1 MSALRMHTERTPN
14 PSSVKWVLD
23 RALVDDGG
31 AVAFDAR
38 TAVDVSPLASPLL
51 AIEGVD
57 RVLIGRDFVTV
68 TKSAERGWREIG
80 QAVDRAIRV
89 WAESGA
95 PVLGEGYATVEAAGE
110 AGADDA
116 VVARIRRIL
125 DEEIGPYVAQDGG
138 EISLAGFEGGVV
150 QVVLRGA
157 CQSCP
162 SSTIT
167 LKMGIEAR
175 LREQIPEV
183 LSVVAVER

>member
-1 MSALRMHTERTPN
+1 
-14 PSSVKWVLD
+14 VLD
-23 RALVDDGG
+23 RELVDDGG

-57 RVLIGRDFVTV
+57 RVLIGSDFVTV
-68 TKSAERGWREIG
+68 TKSAESGWREVG
-80 QAVDRAIRV
+80 QEVDRAIRS
-89 WAESGA
+89 WAESGE
-95 PVLGEGYATVEAAGE
+95 PVLGEGYASPEVRRDREP
-110 AGADDA
+110 DDEI
-116 VVARIRRIL
+116 VARIRRIL

-138 EISLAGFEGGVV
+138 EISLVGFEAGVV

>member
-1 MSALRMHTERTPN
+1 MSALRIHTERTPN
-14 PSSVKWVLD
+14 PTSVKWVLD
-23 RALVDDGG
+23 RELIAEGG
-31 AVAFDAR
+31 SVAFDAR
-38 TAVDVSPLASPLL
+38 TAAEISPLAAPLL

-57 RVLIGRDFVTV
+57 RILIGSDFVTV
-68 TKSAERGWREIG
+68 TKSLERGWREIG
-80 QAVDRAIRV
+80 QEVDRAIRS

-95 PVLGEGYATVEAAGE
+95 PVLGDRYETPTLR
-110 AGADDA
+110 DDDE

-125 DEEIGPYVAQDGG
+125 DEEIAPFVKQDGG
-138 EISLAGFEGGVV
+138 EITLAGFEAGVV

-175 LREQIPEV
+175 LREEVPEV

>member
-14 PSSVKWVLD
+14 PTSVKWVLD
-23 RALVDDGG
+23 RELITQGG

-38 TAVDVSPLASPLL
+38 TAADVSPLAAPLL
-51 AIEGVD
+51 AIDGVD
-57 RVLIGRDFVTV
+57 RILIGSDFVTV
-68 TKSAERGWREIG
+68 TKSLESGWREIG
-80 QAVDRAIRV
+80 QEVDRAIRS

-95 PVLGEGYATVEAAGE
+95 PVLGARYETPTLR
-110 AGADDA
+110 DDDD

-125 DEEIGPYVAQDGG
+125 EEEIAPFVAQDGG
-138 EISLAGFEGGVV
+138 EISLVGFEAGVV

-175 LREQIPEV
+175 LREQVPEV
-183 LSVVAVER
+183 LSVMAVEQ